1 ASGGNISRNGTFST
15 KSMTFPRRIP
25 SSTPREQQQ
34 EEESPPPPP
43 PQIEPSTKTNGLALE
58 IVDDPSASTAI
69 EMERKRELVLQ
80 R

>member
-34 EEESPPPPP
+34 EEESPPP
-43 PQIEPSTKTNGLALE
+43 QIEPSTKTNGLALE